1 LHCYSGPSKVNSA
14 VSGRYDFSP
23 AVGGLHTSSPVSGE
37 SGHGGIVPRALAQL
51 RRLSLGRCPEGLRF
65 IVGQYDGPCPGPPAG
80 LVASTTALGRC
91 AAAGDGGK
99 TLRASWGP
107 RRSQCPWVHGVS
119 FREIFGQWENRSGDR
134 FSLDH
139 GQLLNVSVAISGR
152 SDLDGAWRKEREVLR
167 WPCRWHDLPAL
178 SGAFRRAAGCE
189 HFPAPHPPRSLFVST
204 ARTIMDP
211 TVASFDSG
219 QRAAWDCFLRGEN
232 VAVVGPAGC
241 GKSRVLMPCIAEAR
255 RRYGEKA
262 VLVMSWTWTAA
273 LQIDGQTYHS
283 YLGASPTDL
292 SKERT
297 LQMIRAKPRIRSNLE
312 QSRVVVIDEAPTFP
326 GRHFVLL
333 EFVLRCLSAAHMQGK
348 PWGGRQVLCKV
359 WVACLFVSGFVPFQ
373 VLYVSFRLSVRC
385 LCLPGTVSC
394 PSAYPMLCV
403 CMAVVAGDPCQLG
416 PVLHDETSSE
426 PLMYETPTWRQTV
439 CGVWG
444 SVHLLAGTHRHNRD
458 RELLGVLR
466 RLRVGHQTDTDIC
479 LLNATSEGVTAAEWD
494 ACTQVRATN
503 AAVDAVNNDR
513 MARLTS
519 PGVEFV
525 ANDEVLVGHPTRRRY
540 AMDRLEGM
548 VAAKKVFKVGAVVI
562 STRTIEAVPPG
573 TQGKVASVMDGM
585 YVVCEFGGRVVRV
598 LPHAFDMVDNCGVK
612 LATRT
617 QIPLVLGWA
626 VTMHRCQGLSLDTLA
641 IDFSKQTWKK
651 EGLVYS
657 GLTRCRTLGG
667 LMVRGLRHDL
677 IVVSGRASRF
687 YGSCI

>member
-1 LHCYSGPSKVNSA
+1 
-14 VSGRYDFSP
+14 
-23 AVGGLHTSSPVSGE
+23 
-37 SGHGGIVPRALAQL
+37 
-51 RRLSLGRCPEGLRF
+51 
-65 IVGQYDGPCPGPPAG
+65 
-80 LVASTTALGRC
+80 
-91 AAAGDGGK
+91 
-99 TLRASWGP
+99 
-107 RRSQCPWVHGVS
+107 
-119 FREIFGQWENRSGDR
+119 
-134 FSLDH
+134 
-139 GQLLNVSVAISGR
+139 
-152 SDLDGAWRKEREVLR
+152 
-167 WPCRWHDLPAL
+167 
-178 SGAFRRAAGCE
+178 
-189 HFPAPHPPRSLFVST
+189 
-204 ARTIMDP
+204 
-211 TVASFDSG
+211 
-219 QRAAWDCFLRGEN
+219 
-232 VAVVGPAGC
+232 
-241 GKSRVLMPCIAEAR
+241 
-255 RRYGEKA
+255 
-262 VLVMSWTWTAA
+262 
-273 LQIDGQTYHS
+273 
-283 YLGASPTDL
+283 
-292 SKERT
+292 
-297 LQMIRAKPRIRSNLE
+297 
-312 QSRVVVIDEAPTFP
+312 
-326 GRHFVLL
+326 
-333 EFVLRCLSAAHMQGK
+333 
-348 PWGGRQVLCKV
+348 
-359 WVACLFVSGFVPFQ
+359 
-373 VLYVSFRLSVRC
+373 
-385 LCLPGTVSC
+385 
-394 PSAYPMLCV
+394 
-403 CMAVVAGDPCQLG
+403 MAVVAGDPCQLG
-416 PVLHDETSSE
+416 PVLQDETSSE

-439 CGVWG
+439 CGAWG

-479 LLNATSEGVTAAEWD
+479 LLNATSEGVTAVEWD